1 MNPQYRQ
8 TSSSAII
15 SLIFGILGW
24 TVLPLVGSLIAI
36 ITGHLARA
44 EIRRDPERF
53 EGDGMAVAGLVLGWS
68 MIVISTLVFLAA
80 ILFLGGLAAVLALA
94 GAAGS

>member
-44 EIRRDPERF
+44 EIRRDPDRY

-94 GAAGS
+94 GVAGS